1 MLQILLSWLIL
12 SVAVW
17 LTAAILPGVH
27 VAGFGSAVVVAAIFG
42 VLNYLLG
49 WLLFGLIGIATLGL
63 GFLLAFVTRWVVN
76 ALLLKLTDALTRRI
90 RIDTWGLAFLAA
102 LLMSGL
108 GTLGEW
114 LVGRAV

>member
-1 MLQILLSWLIL
+1 MLEILLSWLIL

-17 LTAAILPGVH
+17 LTATILPGVH
-27 VAGFGSAVVVAAIFG
+27 VQSFGSAVVVAAIFG

-49 WLLFGLIGIATLGL
+49 WLLFGIIGIATLGL

-76 ALLLKLTDALTRRI
+76 TLLLKLTGALTSRFT
-90 RIDTWGLAFLAA
+90 IDTWGMAFLAA

-108 GTLGEW
+108 GTLGQW
-114 LVGRAV
+114 LVGQAF